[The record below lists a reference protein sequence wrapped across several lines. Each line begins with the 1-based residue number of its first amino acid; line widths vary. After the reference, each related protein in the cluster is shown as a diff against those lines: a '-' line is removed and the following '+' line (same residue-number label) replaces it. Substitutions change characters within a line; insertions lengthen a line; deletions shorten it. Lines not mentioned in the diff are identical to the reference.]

1 MKGKHKTFWSFFWRV
16 FAGYLAFCV
25 AAMAGFTYL
34 AAAQKREADAWTMS
48 NRATSVAQQM
58 EQIRQTEKYTDE
70 ERMGK
75 LINEM
80 LSEKYYAYPNLK
92 VELALYGEEDKPLL
106 AATENYWN
114 ILEGYVSRPADYF
127 IDIDR
132 WLTKEE
138 QQTICQMMIDDWN
151 MDMWGTYEIGDTIY
165 NFMVDGWLDGQMI
178 IPHKIYKDNM
188 RITHVSE
195 NGWSAEEL
203 NDKPVLFTFQPEG
216 VKTDGLPYK
225 TEMLGTSSLLNG
237 LSNRGSGS
245 PEISYQEFIAYQN
258 DPDRVALR
266 ESLYAAGPE
275 IEAMY
280 QPILQT
286 GTMNGLWKL
295 QLIFK
300 HEVSDRTSERALRGR
315 ERDDPYTVVYGAVSY
330 PLKTAVKQLVPVYG
344 LCFVMVLVLSAL
356 LAWRLNRVWQKQ
368 EKLEQVRRDT
378 TNALAHELKTPLAVL
393 SASAEL
399 LQSDLAADKRT
410 HYLSVIQEQA
420 ARMDGSVKKM
430 LDLSRLEAG
439 AEQLRREPLSLAA
452 LAEDMLYAAAPL
464 TEGMETRIVSDGA
477 DEALVDRTLLT
488 RALDSL
494 LGNAVRFTP
503 VGGRITVHIENGVCA
518 VENTGEPIGED
529 ILPRLWD
536 AYYQGDPARTDEGTG
551 LGLAIAKAVFEL
563 HGYPFGAENGADGPR
578 FWFRFE
584 K

>member
-1 MKGKHKTFWSFFWRV
+1 MKGKHKTFWGFFWRV

-34 AAAQKREADAWTMS
+34 AAQRQREMDISSMLIGANEAARSVGNAQRSGEIHAD
-48 NRATSVAQQM
+48 
-58 EQIRQTEKYTDE
+58 DE
-70 ERMGK
+70 RFSDT
-75 LINEM
+75 LQS
-80 LSEKYYAYPNLK
+80 LLARKYYAGVDIK
-92 VELALYGEEDKPLL
+92 AELALIHKNGTPVM
-106 AATENYWN
+106 ATGNYWR
-114 ILEGYVSRPADYF
+114 VSRSYQNDCF
-127 IDIDR
+127 IDLDR
-132 WLTKEE
+132 WLTEEE
-138 QQTICQMMIDDWN
+138 QRAVVGFMIDERNKSLQGMPQVGDIRY
-151 MDMWGTYEIGDTIY
+151 DMVI
-165 NFMVDGWLDGQMI
+165 DGWLDGVFMI
-178 IPHKIYKDNM
+178 PQKIYTRAFRVEKVHE
-188 RITHVSE
+188 T
-195 NGWSAEEL
+195 GYSASGTGEE
-203 NDKPVLFTFQPEG
+203 KVLFDRAPEGVSTEGLTYQEKLFGDSEILAGLSAGRKKISYDNYAARRDDADRQALRKKVQEAKPIAKNEMIYQPEG
-216 VKTDGLPYK
+216 EL
-225 TEMLGTSSLLNG
+225 
-237 LSNRGSGS
+237 
-245 PEISYQEFIAYQN
+245 
-258 DPDRVALR
+258 
-266 ESLYAAGPE
+266 ES
-275 IEAMY
+275 I
-280 QPILQT
+280 
-286 GTMNGLWKL
+286 WKL
-295 QLIFK
+295 QMIYRRLPVDAFGSAVQ
-300 HEVSDRTSERALRGR
+300 ES
-315 ERDDPYTVVYGAVSY
+315 PYTVVYGAVSY
-330 PLKTAVKQLVPVYG
+330 PLKTAVKQLAPVYG

-356 LAWRLNRVWQKQ
+356 LAWRLNRVWKKQ

-464 TEGMETRIVSDGA
+464 TEGMETRVVSDGA
-477 DEALVDRTLLT
+477 DEALADRALLT

-503 VGGRITVHIENGVCA
+503 VGGRITVRIENGVCA

-551 LGLAIAKAVFEL
+551 LGLAIARAVFEL
-563 HGYPFGAENGADGPR
+563 HSYPFGAENGADGPR
-578 FWFRFE
+578 FWFRFG